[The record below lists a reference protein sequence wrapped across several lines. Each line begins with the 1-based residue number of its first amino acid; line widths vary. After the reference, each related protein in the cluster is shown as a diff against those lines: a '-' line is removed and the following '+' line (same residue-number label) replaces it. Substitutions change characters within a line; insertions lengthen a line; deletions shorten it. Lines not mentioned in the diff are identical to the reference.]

1 LKVSERMKIKY
12 ILLVGCVMVL
22 STSCGKKWP
31 LLRRKTSE
39 PIPIERGRD
48 VLVKPG
54 EVYSIR
60 GVLVASEVFWGGPTA
75 PKRFLIRDPETG
87 VIRAY
92 VQSASGA
99 VELDRYENQNVQVVG
114 QVRVDE
120 ISGLV
125 VEVRKIISLSERALP
140 ETTEV
145 PSGQDV
151 FLE

>member
-1 LKVSERMKIKY
+1 MKIKY

-22 STSCGKKWP
+22 STSCGKKWS
-31 LLRRKTSE
+31 LLPRKTSE

-75 PKRFLIRDPETG
+75 SKRFLIRDPETG

-92 VQSASGA
+92 AQSTSGA

-125 VEVRKIISLSERALP
+125 VEVRKIISLSERASP
-140 ETTEV
+140 ETTDV
-145 PSGQDV
+145 PWGQDV